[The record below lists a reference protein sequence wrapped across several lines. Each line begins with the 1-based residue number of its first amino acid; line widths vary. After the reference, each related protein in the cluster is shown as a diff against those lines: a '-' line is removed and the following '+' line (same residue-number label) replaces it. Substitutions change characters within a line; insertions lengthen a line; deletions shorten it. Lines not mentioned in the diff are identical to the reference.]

1 MKVEILEEM
10 SNSQKKRQIVFDL
23 NLIYKCMKLSFMLNL
38 INLGNTNLNLLN
50 QRWDKIA
57 DLKSKNITNKYC
69 LF

>member
-50 QRWDKIA
+50 
-57 DLKSKNITNKYC
+57 
-69 LF
+69 